1 MRTPATQAPPPPLAA
16 RELVVVKLGGS
27 VLPALPASWWDDAA
41 GLARSHRLILVHG
54 WSRPLRE
61 WRERRQAASTFLV
74 NQHGHRSRLTDDEVI
89 ADIREVA
96 AGLRDVVRRR
106 LAGRGVTTLGVDAAD
121 TSLLTAEVIPQRWW
135 VDGELR
141 AMDNL
146 VGPVSAV
153 DSDAIAR
160 LLGTAAVLVVTPL
173 ARSARHRY
181 VNVDADRAA
190 AAIAIAT
197 GAAGLVLVTDV
208 PGVLVGAA
216 PAPVLRA
223 SRIAELGGQVGG
235 GMRKKVAAAAHAA
248 GAGVGRV
255 AIGHAAIA
263 DLMAGRAGTRMLA

>member
-1 MRTPATQAPPPPLAA
+1 MQTPATRAPPLLAT
-16 RELVVVKLGGS
+16 RDLVVVKLGGS

-41 GLARSHRLILVHG
+41 GLARSRRLILVHG

-61 WRERRQAASTFLV
+61 WRERRHATSTFLV
-74 NQHGHRSRLTDDEVI
+74 NQHGYRSRLTDDEVI
-89 ADIREVA
+89 GDIREVA
-96 AGLRDVVRRR
+96 ADLRDVVGRR
-106 LAGRGVTTLGVDAAD
+106 LASRGITALGVDAAD
-121 TSLLTAEVIPQRWW
+121 DSLLTAEVIPQRWW

-153 DSDAIAR
+153 DSGAIRR
-160 LLGTAAVLVVTPL
+160 LLGQADVLVVTPL

-190 AAIAIAT
+190 AAIAIAV
-197 GAAGLVLVTDV
+197 GATCLVLVTDV

-223 SRIAELGGQVGG
+223 SQIADLLGEISG
-235 GMRKKVAAAAHAA
+235 GMRKKVTAAASAA
-248 GAGVGRV
+248 RAGVARV